1 MITYTEEQQAI
12 IDHIDNNE
20 GILLVKAGAGCGKSF
35 IAKQVVRE
43 LNLERVLYTA
53 FNKAIVEEAKEK
65 FEGMVVECKTLH
77 ALAYRFTNPGKLQE
91 FTYKDLPGTCYDVK
105 SAVMESLNAF
115 FLSASTDIYEFLEA
129 CETEEEVQDTAVR
142 VLEEMAERKRP
153 WTFSFMLKYF
163 HLLLK
168 EEEVS
173 PEYSLVILD
182 EINDTTAVALEI
194 FRLLKTPNKLGLGEP
209 DQAIYEFMNLVDGFS
224 YFNKETTL
232 PLTHSFRC
240 SKEIASSIEV
250 FMQASINSEF
260 RFEGTDNPVKNG
272 KTLRCTRTNG
282 AVIANIQER
291 LTLGKGFT
299 LLRKPAEIF
308 SCALAVS
315 SASAGKKVFQKQY
328 RYLEDIH
335 FSWKTERS
343 NISFFTYLKQKIK
356 DQEVHSAI
364 ALLLRLSQLKVNIF
378 SLYKSV
384 KEHKADPNYCI
395 ATVFTAKGLEYQTVY
410 IDDDLNKATTKALGN
425 IRGNDQWRKD
435 AKSVAEIRMYY
446 VACSRCGVDLLNA
459 QHLR

>member
-1 MITYTEEQQAI
+1 MITYSGEQQAI
-12 IDHIDNNE
+12 IDHISNNE

-43 LNLERVLYTA
+43 LDLERVLYTS

-77 ALAYRFTNPGKLQE
+77 ALAYRFTDPGKLQE
-91 FTYKDLPGTCYDVK
+91 FTYKDIPGTCYNVK
-105 SAVMESLNAF
+105 SSVMETLNAF
-115 FLSASTDIYEFLEA
+115 FLSASTDIYKFLEKR
-129 CETEEEVQDTAVR
+129 EVEEEVQDIAVK
-142 VLEEMAERKRP
+142 LIEEMAERKRP

-209 DQAIYEFMNLVDGFS
+209 DQAIYEFMDLVDGFD
-224 YFNKETTL
+224 YFSKESTL

-240 SKEIASSIEV
+240 SKKIAFSLEV

-260 RFEGTDNPVKNG
+260 RFEGTDNPTRNG
-272 KTLRCTRTNG
+272 KTLRCTRTNS

-308 SCALAVS
+308 SCALAVA
-315 SASAGKKVFQKQY
+315 SASAGKKVYQKQY
-328 RYLEDIH
+328 RYLEDVY
-335 FSWKTERS
+335 STWKNERGS
-343 NISFFTYLKQKIK
+343 SAFFTYLKQKIK
-356 DQEVHSAI
+356 DQEVHSAVT
-364 ALLLRLSQLKVNIF
+364 LLLRLSQLKVNIF
-378 SLYKSV
+378 SLYKAV
-384 KEHKADPNYCI
+384 KEHKIDPDYCI

-410 IDDDLNKATTKALGN
+410 IDNDLNNATAKAIGN
-425 IRGNDQWRKD
+425 IRNNHQWKKD
-435 AKSVAEIRMYY
+435 AKSIAEVRMYY

-459 QHLR
+459 EHLR